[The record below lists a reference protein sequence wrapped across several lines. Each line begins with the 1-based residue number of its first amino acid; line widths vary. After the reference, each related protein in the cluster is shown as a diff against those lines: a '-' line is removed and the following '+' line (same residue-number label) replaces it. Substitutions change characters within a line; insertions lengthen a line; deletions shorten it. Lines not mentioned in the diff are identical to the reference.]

1 MLKLKLICIQVFWDL
16 LGQAIEYDKVLK
28 LSSGAQLE
36 LALSPS
42 HLQSGDVKATIAVL
56 GFIISSAAKHSI
68 DNESLSSELQQLGLP
83 KGRGS
88 PQGGTISQTCWDVAY
103 SSQPC
108 LLHTQMEG
116 RLPAVLSSI
125 TSLLYHPSLG
135 APQVLW

>member
-28 LSSGAQLE
+28 LSSGAE
-36 LALSPS
+36 ACPPS

-88 PQGGTISQTCWDVAY
+88 PQGGTISQTCWDVAD

-108 LLHTQMEG
+108 LLHSQMER
-116 RLPAVLSSI
+116 RLPAVHPKGTCFQVTT
-125 TSLLYHPSLG
+125 TSHLE
-135 APQVLW
+135 